1 MKSINIEKL
10 MGHSIGISDSYY
22 RATENELLQDY
33 MNAVDLLTI
42 NNDNRI
48 LQEQVQKLKEKN
60 KDNEYVVKG
69 KLEERDNDIQLMKE
83 KYEQDMKAMREEMEN
98 RFEQILQKID
108 MRKMVN
114 LQ

>member
-1 MKSINIEKL
+1 L

>member
-1 MKSINIEKL
+1 

-22 RATENELLQDY
+22 RGTENELLQDY

>member
-1 MKSINIEKL
+1 
-10 MGHSIGISDSYY
+10 
-22 RATENELLQDY
+22 